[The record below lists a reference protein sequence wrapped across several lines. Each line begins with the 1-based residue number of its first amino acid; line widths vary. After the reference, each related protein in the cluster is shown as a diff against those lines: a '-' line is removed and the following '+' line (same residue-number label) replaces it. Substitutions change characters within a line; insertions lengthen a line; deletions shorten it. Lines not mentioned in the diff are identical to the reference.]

1 MTICLCLFV
10 RLCLGHCHHQETSFQ
25 KIYGLY
31 GLKHHT
37 MEINGDVTMTN
48 DERTNEQTN
57 KSENRA
63 SLQIDKGLL
72 DC

>member
-1 MTICLCLFV
+1 MI
-10 RLCLGHCHHQETSFQ
+10 SFQ

-37 MEINGDVTMTN
+37 MEINGDVTMETN
-48 DERTNEQTN
+48 KRTNN
-57 KSENRA
+57 KVKIELVNK
-63 SLQIDKGLL
+63 LTK